1 MRKPDDFESR
11 PPGGRVLRALRAMYE
26 APSDPAYWDTLEAGI
41 LARLSV
47 DAPGAPGTGGE
58 WWSAIGDWARL
69 GLVAAAAA
77 LIVGAA
83 TMVQSRETEV
93 RLAYEAVLETPPTA
107 PLQEA
112 DLAPGLSK
120 RDATLKYVLPH

>member
-1 MRKPDDFESR
+1 MRKPDEFESR
-11 PPGGRVLRALRAMYE
+11 PPGGRVLRALRAMYA
-26 APSDPAYWDTLEAGI
+26 APQDPAYWDTLEAGI
-41 LARLSV
+41 LARLSA
-47 DAPGAPGTGGE
+47 DAPGTGGE

-83 TMVQSRETEV
+83 TMVQSRETEA

-112 DLAPGLSK
+112 DLAAGLSK